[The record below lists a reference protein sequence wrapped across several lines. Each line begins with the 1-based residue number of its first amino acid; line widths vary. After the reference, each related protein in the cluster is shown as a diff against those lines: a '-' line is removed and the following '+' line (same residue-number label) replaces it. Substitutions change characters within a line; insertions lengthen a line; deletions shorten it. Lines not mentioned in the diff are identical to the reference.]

1 MKTNDNQH
9 YIYLRSTRERIPC
22 TEQEFH
28 DYYRDIDTF
37 RKKQQRHGRCMCPTA
52 KRLDCDMDCV
62 TCPFS
67 RAGDTLS
74 LDYTTT
80 NDKGDEKSWLD
91 DMPDMWRTAIPPS
104 SSLGNG
110 SRFRWNWNG
119 AKTAATGTI
128 RPAPSPGRSSVPTAV
143 IFSEPKPGTPQTATV
158 VLSGNA
164 TASSKGNA
172 NAKHPT

>member
-1 MKTNDNQH
+1 MKSIDNQH

-28 DYYRDIDTF
+28 DYYRDIDAF
-37 RKKQQRHGRCMCPTA
+37 RKKQQRHGRCVCPTA

-80 NDKGDEKSWLD
+80 NDEGDERSWLD
-91 DMPDMWRTAIPPS
+91 DIPDAFAEVDVKVEEAELLEALHILLARLAPEELAICKTIMEDLS
-104 SSLGNG
+104 ERAAAASLNI
-110 SRFRWNWNG
+110 SRKAYMYRRD
-119 AKTAATGTI
+119 K
-128 RPAPSPGRSSVPTAV
+128 
-143 IFSEPKPGTPQTATV
+143 
-158 VLSGNA
+158 VLNHLKNSLKNYL
-164 TASSKGNA
+164 
-172 NAKHPT
+172 